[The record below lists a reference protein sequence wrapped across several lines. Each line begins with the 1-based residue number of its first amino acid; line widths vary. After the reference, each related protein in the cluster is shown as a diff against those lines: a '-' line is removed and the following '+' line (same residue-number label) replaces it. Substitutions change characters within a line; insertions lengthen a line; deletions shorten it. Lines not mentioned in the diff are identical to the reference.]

1 MLRFARP
8 VLEEFEPR
16 ILYSA
21 DLAAVV
27 AGLAQGIGSVDDRLL
42 VQDLRLQQT
51 SQDAAATRQ
60 EIAFVDLT
68 IADANTLISGLQAQ
82 RDAGRSIEIVTI
94 AAGADGLALI
104 GATLAQR
111 DGISAVHLVSHGD
124 GGVVQ
129 LGATR
134 LDMTTLLA
142 RAGEVAAW
150 SGSLGADADLLI
162 YGCDVAAGDQGRE
175 LLVALA
181 ALSGADVAASDDPT
195 GAAARG
201 GDWVLE
207 QQTGAIESALAADAA
222 VQQSWAGLLGN
233 DIAVNTTTAHGQ
245 QTDSVNRGSQH
256 AVAYDAAGNF
266 VVVWTSRN
274 QDADGY
280 GVFARRFSFDGS
292 PLTGEIQV
300 NSTEARDQRHASV
313 VVDSAGNFVV
323 VWSSDQQDG
332 NNAGVYLRRFA
343 ADGSA
348 LTGEIRANVST
359 PGAQS
364 NPVIAMNRSDASFA
378 VAWQGQAPSDGVG
391 IYFRR
396 FAADGSALDS
406 SDQRGNLSDSGIEQN
421 PALAMD
427 SSGRLV
433 LGFEVNN
440 HVYFQ
445 RFDAAGTAQG
455 ARVQVDSGFSNTSG
469 PAVAIDA
476 AGNFT
481 FVYRVETGF
490 EGIWGRSYSADG
502 TPQTLWFNVAIGD
515 ADSPSIGMADDGS
528 FIVTYQKSGSGTDIF
543 ACEFD
548 ANGSAAA
555 PAFAVNQYTAGDQ
568 TSASVALL
576 DMDHYVV
583 AWSGERSADSVGVS
597 ARGFAAANVAPVIV
611 SHGGGATG
619 MLTLDEGGGRT
630 LVVSATDANL
640 PAQALSYSITG
651 GADAARFAIN
661 TSSGE
666 LRFVAAPDYEAA
678 DDAGANHVY
687 DLVVQVSD
695 GLLVD
700 TQTLAVSINNVD
712 EPPAAGGGTVNGM
725 QDEAR
730 VLAWS
735 DFGVS
740 DIDSSLGAN
749 TALRFETLPAD
760 GRLQVF
766 NGSAWSDLVP
776 MQIVNKAQIDAVGL
790 RFVPDAGESG
800 NNSFAT
806 PGVGNGRQDYAQF
819 SFRPLQT
826 TPISIVNPGAQS
838 NVLGEGTTANT
849 AIGWLRAGTTGGA
862 ANLGAGAFALDHDN
876 SLYVNSGA
884 VLSQTLASSFV
895 TGFDL
900 NLGFEAGWRGD
911 SGYGTRPGFSVE
923 LWAGSTRLG
932 GIDETGVAGVR
943 GAFVSGVLAVDGA
956 AFASASGQAL
966 LIKLSGSNSQ
976 AHFDNLVLTSYTP
989 ANSLGSAATL
999 TIDIASAQTAPV
1011 IQSNGGG
1018 AASSVLVAENTTAV
1032 ATVSASDADLPAQ
1045 TLSYSIVASGDGAL
1059 FVVDA
1064 AGGGLRFITA
1074 PDREAAMDSDGDSV
1088 YVVTVRAS
1096 DGTLADTQTLTV
1108 TVLDVNETGVGAIT
1122 DTDAS
1127 ANAVAEI
1134 AGVGTLVGLDL
1145 QAIDADASN
1154 NNVSYALSDDQ
1165 GGRFVIDANSGVV
1178 CVAAA
1183 LDFETQATHIIVVTA
1198 TSSDGSSRSAP
1209 FTINVLDAN
1218 EAGVGALADADVA
1231 ANSLAENASLGSLA
1245 GITALATDPDL
1256 ADNISYSL
1264 VDDAGGRFVIA
1275 AGSGVVT
1282 LGAALDAEAAS
1293 SHVIIVRA
1301 DSSDGSFNSQAFTI
1315 VVQDVNE
1322 SALSVLTDVDAAADQ
1337 IDEGAAAG
1345 SRVGVTARA
1354 VDADRSN
1361 NAVTY
1366 ALDNSAGGRFV
1377 IDSGSGVVSLARG
1390 IQEEGLAAHLI
1401 SVRATS
1407 ADASFSTRD
1416 FNITIDL
1423 VNDHAPVISSDGG
1436 AATATLGVD
1445 EGSTAVTQI
1454 VASDADL
1461 PAPAL
1466 VYSISGGADA
1476 ALFAIDAGSGGLR
1489 FITAPDAE
1497 AAADAGADNSYQVNL
1512 LASDGVRS
1520 DAQLLTVHVRDINE
1534 FAVGGID
1541 DSDAA
1546 ANVISENA
1554 SPGARTGL
1562 TASARDADYSNSSL
1576 AYTLDNNAGGR
1587 FAIDANSGVV
1597 RLARSIAEEGFV
1609 SHTITVLASSA
1620 DGSSSTQD
1628 MVIAVTLAND
1638 HAPAIVSEGG
1648 GDVATLSVDEGQ
1660 LQVTVISAG
1669 DADLPAPTLVYSI
1682 SGGVDAALFAIDA
1695 GSGALRFIT
1704 APDAEA
1710 AADAGA
1716 DNIYRVDVL
1725 VSDGGRI
1732 DTQALTVH
1740 VRDINEFA
1748 VGGINDSDTAVDLIS
1763 ENASPGAG
1771 TGLTA
1776 SARDAD
1782 YSNSSLAYTL
1792 DNNAGGR
1799 FVIDASSGVVSLARG
1814 IQEEGR
1820 AAHLISVRAT
1830 STDASFSTRDFNI
1843 TIGFV
1848 NDHAPVIS
1856 SDGGAATAT
1865 LAIDEGSTAVTRIVA
1880 SDADLPAPSLTY
1892 AITDA
1897 ITGGADAALFT
1908 IDAASGGLRFVL
1920 PPDYEQPADADRDGV
1935 YAVSV
1940 TASDGL
1946 RSDSQTLAIQLRNID
1961 EAPVWLEHTLTVSE
1975 GGSAVPSLRVVD
1987 ADSGPAQLRIQV
1999 QDLAGG
2005 QFESRAAP
2013 GVAITNFTL
2022 ADLDAGQINFFSD
2035 GGEAAPRFLLLLAD
2049 ATSSLPAQAITVNF
2063 TPVNDVPVVA
2073 PISLGSIAE
2082 DGSLVVDLARLVS
2095 GASDAEGDVLLPAG
2109 LRVPSGGAAVTDL
2122 GGGRW
2127 RLDATPDWSGS
2138 LTLVYDV
2145 SDGVAATTAQA
2156 ALDVLAVNDAP
2167 RFTNQGGAAT
2177 VVLTVDENRAGVAL
2191 LAATDIESPAAL
2203 RFAIEGGADAAL
2215 FTIDALTGAL
2225 VFVDMPDHEKTRD
2238 ADANGRYELIVRVSD
2253 GALTAQQA
2261 WQVTVANVDEA
2272 PVIARHALLLS
2283 DQGVTL
2289 VLQAADPD
2297 TGTAALVYEV
2307 GSSRGG
2313 VFELRDRPGQAL
2325 TVFSQADVDA
2335 GRVVF
2340 VADASVATPSYSLM
2354 LSDGVNRVD
2363 AGAPQLVGSVA
2374 PAPTLVVAA
2383 ASESLPVTPGAKT
2396 SVSADKASVD
2406 LPLAEA
2412 NDAPATIAIDA
2423 ASAAAEATL
2432 PAYDALPRP
2441 AASVSAVTAGPAQA
2455 TTGLRGA
2462 AGDGTALWGAA
2473 QITLALPGDDATPVA
2488 QRIALDPFGNGG
2500 SSTLAQA
2507 LDEVRRQMND
2517 ESPPVQMNV
2526 ATTALVSGGLSV
2538 GYVLWL
2544 ARGGVLVASLMSSV
2558 PAWASVDPLPV
2569 LAQMRRAEGGAGDD
2583 ASDNEADETDPLE
2596 RLFSRARRLLVRPPI
2611 SEPSA

>member
-1 MLRFARP
+1 MSNLARP

-27 AGLAQGIGSVDDRLL
+27 AGLAPAIGGLEDMPL
-42 VQDLRLQQT
+42 VQDLHLRQA
-51 SQDAAATRQ
+51 SQDAAATLQ
-60 EIAFVDLT
+60 EIAFVDLA
-68 IADANTLISGLQAQ
+68 IADAGALISGLQAQ

-94 AAGADGLALI
+94 APGADGLALI
-104 GATLAQR
+104 GETLAQR
-111 DGISAVHLVSHGD
+111 DGLGAVHLISHGD

-134 LDMTTLLA
+134 LDMSTLLA
-142 RAGEVAAW
+142 RAAEVAGWGNA
-150 SGSLGADADLLI
+150 LGANADLLI
-162 YGCDVAAGDQGRE
+162 YGCDVAAGDEGRE

-207 QQTGAIESALAADAA
+207 QQTGTIEAAPAADAA

-233 DIAVNTTTAHGQ
+233 DIAVNTSTASDQH
-245 QTDSVNRGSQH
+245 TNALNRGSQH

-266 VVVWTSRN
+266 VVVWTSKD
-274 QDADGY
+274 QDGNGD

-300 NSTEARDQRHASV
+300 NSTGAEDQRHASV
-313 VVDSAGNFVV
+313 VADSAGNFVV
-323 VWSSDQQDG
+323 VWSSNKQDG
-332 NNAGVYLRRFA
+332 NNEGVNLRRFA

-348 LTGEIRANVST
+348 LTAEIRANVST

-364 NPVIAMNRSDASFA
+364 NPVIAMNRSDGSIA
-378 VAWQGQAPSDGVG
+378 VAWQGQGPGDGAGVF
-391 IYFRR
+391 FRR
-396 FAADGSALDS
+396 FASDGTALDA
-406 SDQRGNLSDSGIEQN
+406 SDRRGNLSDNGNEKN

-427 SSGRLV
+427 SSGRMV
-433 LGFEVNN
+433 VAFEVNN
-440 HVYFQ
+440 HLYFQ
-445 RFDAAGTAQG
+445 RFDAAAVAQG
-455 ARVQVDSGFSNTSG
+455 GPVQIDSGLSSSAG
-469 PAVAIDA
+469 VAVTADG
-476 AGNFT
+476 AGNLT
-481 FVYRVETGF
+481 FVYQVTSAF
-490 EGIWGRSYSADG
+490 EGVWGRGFNADG
-502 TPQTLWFNVAIGD
+502 SSRTFWFQVAGNG
-515 ADSPSIGMADDGS
+515 ATSPSIAAAADGR
-528 FIVTYQKSGSGTDIF
+528 FVVTYQAPGSDGVDIF
-543 ACEFD
+543 AREFN

-555 PAFAVNQYTAGDQ
+555 APFEVNQYTPSAQ
-568 TSASVALL
+568 VSASLALL

-583 AWSGERSADSVGVS
+583 VWSGESSTDSQGVS
-597 ARGFAAANVAPVIV
+597 ARVFAAANVAPVIV
-611 SHGGGATG
+611 SHGGGDAG
-619 MLTLDEGGGRT
+619 AVSLDEGVGRT
-630 LVVSATDANL
+630 VVVSATDVNF
-640 PAQALSYSITG
+640 PAQVLSYSIAG
-651 GADAARFAIN
+651 GADAARFVIN
-661 TSSGE
+661 AVSGE

-712 EPPAAGGGTVNGM
+712 EPPAAGGGTVTGM

-766 NGSAWSDLVP
+766 NGSAWSDLVA
-776 MQIVNKAQIDAVGL
+776 MQIVNKAQIDAAAL
-790 RFVPDAGESG
+790 RFVPDSGEAG
-800 NNSFAT
+800 NNGFAT

-849 AIGWLRAGTTGGA
+849 AIGWLRTGTTGGA

-1018 AASSVLVAENTTAV
+1018 AASSVLLAENMTAV
-1032 ATVSASDADLPAQ
+1032 TTVSAIDADLPAQ
-1045 TLSYSIVASGDGAL
+1045 TLSYSIVAGGDGAL
-1059 FVVDA
+1059 FAIDA
-1064 AGGGLRFITA
+1064 VAGGLSFIAA
-1074 PDREAAMDSDGDSV
+1074 PDREAALDTDGDSV

-1108 TVLDVNETGVGAIT
+1108 TVFDVNETGVGVIT

-1127 ANAVAEI
+1127 ANAVSEI

-1154 NNVSYALSDDQ
+1154 NGVSFALSDDQ
-1165 GGRFVIDANSGVV
+1165 GGRFVIDASSGVV
-1178 CVAAA
+1178 RVAAA
-1183 LDFETQATHIIVVTA
+1183 LDFETQATHVIVVTA
-1198 TSSDGSSRSAP
+1198 TSSDGSSRTAP
-1209 FTINVLDAN
+1209 FLINVLDAN

-1361 NAVTY
+1361 NTVTY

-1377 IDSGSGVVSLARG
+1377 IDASSGVVSLARG

-1436 AATATLGVD
+1436 AAMATLGVD

-1454 VASDADL
+1454 VASDGDL

-1476 ALFAIDAGSGGLR
+1476 ALFVIDAGSGGLR

-1546 ANVISENA
+1546 ANVVSETA
-1554 SPGARTGL
+1554 SPGSGTGL
-1562 TASARDADYSNSSL
+1562 TAYARDADYSNSSL
-1576 AYTLDNNAGGR
+1576 AFTLDQNAGGR

-1597 RLARSIAEEGFV
+1597 RLARSIAEEGFA
-1609 SHTITVLASSA
+1609 SHTITVRANSA

-1628 MVIAVTLAND
+1628 IVIAVLLSND
-1638 HAPAIVSEGG
+1638 HAPVIVSDGG
-1648 GDVATLSVDEGQ
+1648 ADAATVRIDEGQ
-1660 LQVTVISAG
+1660 LQVTAVSAT
-1669 DADLPAPTLVYSI
+1669 DADRPAPTL
-1682 SGGVDAALFAIDA
+1682 G
-1695 GSGALRFIT
+1695 
-1704 APDAEA
+1704 
-1710 AADAGA
+1710 
-1716 DNIYRVDVL
+1716 
-1725 VSDGGRI
+1725 
-1732 DTQALTVH
+1732 
-1740 VRDINEFA
+1740 
-1748 VGGINDSDTAVDLIS
+1748 
-1763 ENASPGAG
+1763 
-1771 TGLTA
+1771 
-1776 SARDAD
+1776 
-1782 YSNSSLAYTL
+1782 YTI
-1792 DNNAGGR
+1792 A
-1799 FVIDASSGVVSLARG
+1799 
-1814 IQEEGR
+1814 
-1820 AAHLISVRAT
+1820 
-1830 STDASFSTRDFNI
+1830 
-1843 TIGFV
+1843 
-1848 NDHAPVIS
+1848 
-1856 SDGGAATAT
+1856 
-1865 LAIDEGSTAVTRIVA
+1865 
-1880 SDADLPAPSLTY
+1880 
-1892 AITDA
+1892 
-1897 ITGGADAALFT
+1897 GGADAALFV
-1908 IDAASGGLRFVL
+1908 IDAASGALRFAQ
-1920 PPDYEQPADADRDGV
+1920 PADYEAPADADRDNLYRV
-1935 YAVSV
+1935 MIS
-1940 TASDGL
+1940 ASDGS
-1946 RSDSQTLAIQLRNID
+1946 RSDLQTLSIEVRNVD
-1961 EAPVWLEHTLTVSE
+1961 EAPGWLSASLTVSE
-1975 GGSAVPSLRVVD
+1975 GGSAVPLLRVVD
-1987 ADSGPAQLRIQV
+1987 ADSSADELLIQV
-1999 QDLAGG
+1999 QGLAGG

-2013 GVAITNFTL
+2013 GVAVTRFTL
-2022 ADLDAGQINFFSD
+2022 ADVDAGRVSFFSD
-2035 GGEAAPRFLLLLAD
+2035 GGEAAPRFTLLISD
-2049 ATSSLPAQAITVNF
+2049 ATTTLPAQAATVNF
-2063 TPVNDVPVVA
+2063 TPVNDAPVLA
-2073 PISLGSIAE
+2073 PISLGTLAE
-2082 DGSLVVDLARLVS
+2082 DGSLVVDLATLIS
-2095 GASDAEGDVLLPAG
+2095 GASDAEGDTLLAASLQLPAG
-2109 LRVPSGGAAVTDL
+2109 GATVTDL
-2122 GGGRW
+2122 GLGRW
-2127 RLDATPDWSGS
+2127 RIDAAPDWSGS
-2138 LTLVYDV
+2138 LTLVYNV
-2145 SDGVAATTAQA
+2145 SDGQAAITAQA
-2156 ALDVLAVNDAP
+2156 TLDVLAVNDAP
-2167 RFTNQGGAAT
+2167 RFTNSGGAAAVT
-2177 VVLTVDENRAGVAL
+2177 QVVDENARSVGL
-2191 LAATDIESPAAL
+2191 LTASDSESPAAL
-2203 RFAIEGGADAAL
+2203 RFAIDGGADAAL
-2215 FTIDALTGAL
+2215 FTIDALSGAL
-2225 VFVDMPDHEKTRD
+2225 EFVTAPDHEQARD
-2238 ADANGRYELIVRVSD
+2238 ADANGRYEIVVRVSD
-2253 GALTAQQA
+2253 GGLMAQQA
-2261 WQVTVANVDEA
+2261 WQVVVANVDEA
-2272 PVIARHALLLS
+2272 PVITRHALLIS
-2283 DQGVTL
+2283 EQGLAL
-2289 VLQAADPD
+2289 VLQAADPES
-2297 TGTAALVYEV
+2297 GAAALVYEV
-2307 GSSRGG
+2307 SSSRGG
-2313 VFELRDRPGQAL
+2313 AFELRGQPGQAL

-2340 VADASVATPSYSLM
+2340 VADAGGAAPSYTLM

-2363 AGAPQLVGSVA
+2363 AGAPQLVGNVAAA
-2374 PAPTLVVAA
+2374 PAPAIATAVELPPATPSAA
-2383 ASESLPVTPGAKT
+2383 TP
-2396 SVSADKASVD
+2396 VSAVKASLD
-2406 LPLAEA
+2406 QPRAEA
-2412 NDAPATIAIDA
+2412 NDAGAAIAIDA
-2423 ASAAAEATL
+2423 APAAPEASL
-2432 PAYDALPRP
+2432 PADDAVPRP
-2441 AASVSAVTAGPAQA
+2441 ASSVLASTANPVAVAAPT
-2455 TTGLRGA
+2455 LRGA
-2462 AGDGTALWGAA
+2462 GTEASALWGAA
-2473 QITLALPGDDATPVA
+2473 QIALTAPGDEAAAIV
-2488 QRIALDPFGNGG
+2488 QRIAFDYFGADGG
-2500 SSTLAQA
+2500 SSTFAQA

-2517 ESPPVQMNV
+2517 ESAPVQMGL
-2526 ATTALVSGGLSV
+2526 ATSALVSSGLSV

-2544 ARGGVLVASLMSSV
+2544 ARGGVLVASLISSV

-2569 LAQMRRAEGGAGDD
+2569 LAQMRRAEEGTA
-2583 ASDNEADETDPLE
+2583 DNEADENDPLE
-2596 RLFSRARRLLVRPPI
+2596 RLFSRARRLLARPPNP
-2611 SEPSA
+2611 EPSA